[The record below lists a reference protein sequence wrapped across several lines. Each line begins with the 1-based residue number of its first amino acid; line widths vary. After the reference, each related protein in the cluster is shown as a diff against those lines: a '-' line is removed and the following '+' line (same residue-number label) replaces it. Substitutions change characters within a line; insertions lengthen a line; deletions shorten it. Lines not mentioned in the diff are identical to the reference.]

1 MKAIVIAARQPI
13 PEPSRNPS
21 DAAQYSSTKPQGG
34 GLSPISAPLHHF
46 LRLAPVS
53 LSPQTPCRLC
63 ATTWAFGQSVR
74 RAQITQFWRPR
85 ADDC

>member
-53 LSPQTPCRLC
+53 LSPQTPCRI
-63 ATTWAFGQSVR
+63 GIGR
-74 RAQITQFWRPR
+74 RQLEGAMPGAPIFR
-85 ADDC
+85 